1 MAGDETVFVG
11 RKSPAHVVR
20 CIKKQQHLCYRNA
33 RDINTIQNFST
44 KDTGIKITR

>member
-20 CIKKQQHLCYRNA
+20 CIKKHLYYRNA